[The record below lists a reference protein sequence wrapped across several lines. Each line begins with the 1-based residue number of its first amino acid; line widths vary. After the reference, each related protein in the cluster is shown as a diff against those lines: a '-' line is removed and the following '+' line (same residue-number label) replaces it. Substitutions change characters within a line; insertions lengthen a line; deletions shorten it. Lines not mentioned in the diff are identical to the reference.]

1 VGKAA
6 VTSEAMLPIRT
17 EAALPEQKALLEAAI
32 EAMDQGVV
40 VADADRRVSFFNNR
54 VLDMLDLPRDWM
66 AARPFLSEVEEL
78 QRSRGEYPDSGSTS
92 VEPREQPGLV
102 SALPVCE
109 RIRPNGSVI
118 ECRSM
123 HLPDGGALRIYTD
136 ITSRRSAEVQRR
148 QSEERHRALAAAG
161 TSIVWQAAPDGSILE
176 CIGWEEFT
184 GEPSQTAKG
193 FGWLALMHPDDR
205 QGTLAAWRTVLDS
218 GETAEFRYRA
228 KRRNGQYRWCEMR
241 GAPLRSG
248 DGTIREWIGTVTDV
262 HGYKLAEEE
271 LIRSEERY
279 RLLAEDA
286 TDIIARTDLNG
297 IRRYLSPSSREWL
310 GYEPDELIGT
320 SIKDFIHPDDWLVV
334 SSATDELVRGHAAH
348 VTYTCRHLRKD
359 GSWVWVEARRRL
371 MRDDDGEPVGFV
383 SFSRDVS
390 ERIRLEEQLR
400 HSQKMEAIGELT
412 GGVAHDFNNLLTVI
426 VGNTEA
432 LTEDLTDPTH
442 RALAKIALEAA
453 ERGAHLTRQLLAFGR
468 RESLKAEP
476 VALDDVVEHMMNLL
490 KRTLGGHIQVRTEI
504 GESTSAGLTDRGLLE
519 NAVLNLAVNARDAMP
534 HGGTLTIQTGER
546 SAGPNDGAIPVGQ
559 PVVFLTVADTGTGM
573 PPEVLSRVFEPFFTT
588 KEAGRGTG
596 LGLSMVY
603 GFAQQSGGH
612 VSISSKPG
620 QGTCVTIVLRA
631 VGRAAH
637 SLEPKAEPAPLPGQE
652 RVLVVEDEPS
662 VRQFLSSQLKSLG
675 YRVATAG
682 AGPEALRL
690 LRTDCDF
697 DLLLTDVVL
706 PEGMS
711 GIELTKRARTIY
723 PDLRVLLTS
732 GYSGDVFKQH
742 DNADRELPLLNKP
755 YRRKELADMLR
766 RVLDSDG

>member
-1 VGKAA
+1 
-6 VTSEAMLPIRT
+6 
-17 EAALPEQKALLEAAI
+17 
-32 EAMDQGVV
+32 
-40 VADADRRVSFFNNR
+40 
-54 VLDMLDLPRDWM
+54 
-66 AARPFLSEVEEL
+66 
-78 QRSRGEYPDSGSTS
+78 
-92 VEPREQPGLV
+92 
-102 SALPVCE
+102 
-109 RIRPNGSVI
+109 
-118 ECRSM
+118 
-123 HLPDGGALRIYTD
+123 
-136 ITSRRSAEVQRR
+136 
-148 QSEERHRALAAAG
+148 
-161 TSIVWQAAPDGSILE
+161 
-176 CIGWEEFT
+176 
-184 GEPSQTAKG
+184 
-193 FGWLALMHPDDR
+193 
-205 QGTLAAWRTVLDS
+205 
-218 GETAEFRYRA
+218 
-228 KRRNGQYRWCEMR
+228 
-241 GAPLRSG
+241 
-248 DGTIREWIGTVTDV
+248 
-262 HGYKLAEEE
+262 
-271 LIRSEERY
+271 
-279 RLLAEDA
+279 
-286 TDIIARTDLNG
+286 
-297 IRRYLSPSSREWL
+297 
-310 GYEPDELIGT
+310 
-320 SIKDFIHPDDWLVV
+320 
-334 SSATDELVRGHAAH
+334 
-348 VTYTCRHLRKD
+348 
-359 GSWVWVEARRRL
+359 
-371 MRDDDGEPVGFV
+371 
-383 SFSRDVS
+383 
-390 ERIRLEEQLR
+390 
-400 HSQKMEAIGELT
+400 
-412 GGVAHDFNNLLTVI
+412 
-426 VGNTEA
+426 
-432 LTEDLTDPTH
+432 
-442 RALAKIALEAA
+442 
-453 ERGAHLTRQLLAFGR
+453 
-468 RESLKAEP
+468 
-476 VALDDVVEHMMNLL
+476 
-490 KRTLGGHIQVRTEI
+490 
-504 GESTSAGLTDRGLLE
+504 
-519 NAVLNLAVNARDAMP
+519 MP

-755 YRRKELADMLR
+755 YRRKELADMVR
-766 RVLDSDG
+766 RVLDANR